1 MSHILDS
8 MEHFDRYTSL
18 SDERTLS
25 LLCSIRASGG
35 SCTTMELREIVPNY
49 PTLRERL
56 EWMSEDGLIEIHR
69 IYAPVKRTDVSLTE
83 RGKKVV
89 SALQFDYSSISM
101 RYADPVL
108 RKLSK
113 GEKVHYAELLKCVSN
128 QRTLEKLL
136 PELEKEGLLVCGA
149 EETSYR
155 SKFAVAT
162 EDGVRVGRGFQK
174 AYRLIRGSQA

>member
-1 MSHILDS
+1 
-8 MEHFDRYTSL
+8 MEHFERYTSL
-18 SDERTLS
+18 SDERTLT
-25 LLCSIRASGG
+25 LLCFIRDRGG
-35 SCTTMELREIVPNY
+35 SCTTMDLREIVPNY

-56 EWMSEDGLIEIHR
+56 DWMSEDGLIAINR
-69 IYAPVKRTDVSLTE
+69 IYAPVKKTEVSITE
-83 RGKKVV
+83 TGKKVV
-89 SALQFDYSSISM
+89 SALKFGYSSISM

-108 RKLSK
+108 RRLSK
-113 GEKVHYAELLKCVSN
+113 GDKVRYTDLLKCVSN

-136 PELEKEGLLVCGA
+136 PELEKEGLLVRGA

-174 AYRLIRGSQA
+174 AYRLIRGTKA

>member
-1 MSHILDS
+1 
-8 MEHFDRYTSL
+8 MEHYERYTSL

-25 LLCSIRASGG
+25 LLAFIREHGG
-35 SCTTMELREIVPNY
+35 SCSTIELREIIPNY

-56 EWMSEDGLIEIHR
+56 SWMQDDGLITIIR
-69 IYAPVKRTDVSLTE
+69 AYSPKKNVTAAITDL
-83 RGKKVV
+83 GKKIVTTL
-89 SALQFDYSSISM
+89 SFDYSSISM

-108 RKLSK
+108 RLLSK
-113 GEKVHYAELLKCVSN
+113 GGKVCYKDILKCVSN

-136 PELEKEGLLVCGA
+136 PELEKEGLLVRGV

-162 EDGVRVGRGFQK
+162 ENGVKVGKGFEK
-174 AYRLIRGSQA
+174 AHQMIRRHRSVS